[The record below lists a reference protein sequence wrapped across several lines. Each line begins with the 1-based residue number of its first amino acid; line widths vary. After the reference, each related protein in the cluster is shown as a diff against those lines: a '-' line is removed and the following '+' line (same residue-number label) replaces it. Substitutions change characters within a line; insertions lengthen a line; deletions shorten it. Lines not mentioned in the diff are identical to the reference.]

1 MVASNT
7 ILIINTITKHSGLKC
22 LGLHVGFGDF
32 QETIP
37 AATGL
42 ELNIRHSLLK
52 SEVGTPDNSTY
63 TIIECPSAPS
73 RGHACKTENLEN

>member
-1 MVASNT
+1 MQTFKKSRAQVPPTSVGVQQTNLVASNT
-7 ILIINTITKHSGLKC
+7 ILILINTITKHSGLKC

-42 ELNIRHSLLK
+42 ELNI
-52 SEVGTPDNSTY
+52 
-63 TIIECPSAPS
+63 
-73 RGHACKTENLEN
+73 